1 MSETTDR
8 KPFRIRL
15 QTMINEVRE
24 KIRDDTYP
32 KDSYLP
38 SESALAKQFQLS
50 NNSVRKG
57 LAQLVEEGLIVKV
70 DKVGSKVSGAKHFRK
85 TTLNIVGY
93 PMNNRDLDFTGIIKD
108 FQALYPSI
116 QVTWNDHLP
125 RGSFVLGQY
134 VPNVVEYICRA
145 TADLILLDHLQFR
158 QLIESG
164 HSDLLDEVEPA
175 EETFSFL
182 NEAFT
187 VEGRMYVQPV
197 IFSPVVLGYNR
208 EHFRQAGLQEPD
220 SSWRWDDLVQA
231 AVRLTVPNER
241 NGFYFYRISENRW
254 PLLLLQSGIPFTAA
268 NDAEDKRDYLGTQL
282 LDSIR
287 LYGKLTGN
295 NSFFPNY
302 MSESPHDTSRL
313 FLEGKISMTLL
324 TYSSMNDLK
333 HSNLDYDISPVPFM
347 HTPISLLTI
356 MGMIVNKNSQN
367 KEAAQLF
374 ADFIRSRETQEAIR
388 KRTLSLPAM
397 KPAAIMPVRDNF
409 NRPIHDSLFREIIP
423 SYRTTS
429 DLNMP
434 MSKFQPLLQVLKLYW
449 SNLIDEPALCEQLK
463 QL

>member
-8 KPFRIRL
+8 KAFRVRL
-15 QTMINEVRE
+15 QTMIDEVRD
-24 KIRDDTYP
+24 KIRDGTYP

-50 NNSVRKG
+50 NNTVRKG
-57 LAQLVEEGLIVKV
+57 LAQLVEEGLIVKI
-70 DKVGSKVSGAKHFRK
+70 DKVGSKVTGAKHFSK

-93 PMNNRDLDFTGIIKD
+93 PMNNRDLDLPGIIKD
-108 FQALYPSI
+108 FQSLYPSI
-116 QVTWNDHLP
+116 QITWNDHLP

-134 VPNVVEYICRA
+134 VPNVVECICRA
-145 TADLILLDHLQFR
+145 TADLILLDHLQLR

-164 HSDLLDEVEPA
+164 HADLLDEVEPA

-182 NEAFT
+182 NEAFM

-220 SSWRWDDLVQA
+220 SGWRWDDLIRA

-254 PLLLLQSGIPFTAA
+254 PLLLLQSGMPFSGAY
-268 NDAEDKRDYLGTQL
+268 DDEEKIDYRGTRL

-287 LYGKLTGN
+287 LYGELTGN
-295 NSFFPNY
+295 NAFFPNY

-333 HSNLDYDISPVPFM
+333 HSDLDYDISAVPFI
-347 HTPISLLTI
+347 HTPVTLLTI

-374 ADFIRSRETQEAIR
+374 ADFIRSRETQESIR
-388 KRTLSLPAM
+388 RRTLSLPAM

-434 MSKFQPLLQVLKLYW
+434 VRKFEPLLHLLKLFW
-449 SNLIDEPALCEQLK
+449 SDLIDETALCEQLK
-463 QL
+463 RL

>member
-8 KPFRIRL
+8 KAFRVRL
-15 QTMINEVRE
+15 QTMIDEVRDR
-24 KIRDDTYP
+24 IRDGTYP

-57 LAQLVEEGLIVKV
+57 LAQLVEEGLIKKV
-70 DKVGSKVSGAKHFRK
+70 DKVGSRVTGAKHYKK
-85 TTLNIVGY
+85 TTLNVVGY
-93 PMNNRDLDFTGIIKD
+93 PMNNRDLDFTGIIEE

-116 QVTWNDHLP
+116 QITWNEHVP
-125 RGSFVLGQY
+125 RETFALGQY
-134 VPNVVEYICRA
+134 LPSIVKYIRQA

-158 QLIESG
+158 ELIENG
-164 HSDLLDEVEPA
+164 HADLLNEVEPA

-182 NEAFT
+182 NEAFS

-220 SSWRWDDLVQA
+220 SGWTWDDLVRA
-231 AVRLTVPNER
+231 ATRLTVPNER

-254 PLLLLQSGIPFTAA
+254 PLLLLQSGMPFAGA
-268 NDAEDKRDYLGTQL
+268 DEAEEKRNYAGTRL

-295 NSFFPNY
+295 NAFFPNY
-302 MSESPHDTSRL
+302 MAESPHDTSRL

-333 HSNLDYDISPVPFM
+333 HSDLDYDISAVPFI
-347 HTPISLLTI
+347 HYPVSLLTI
-356 MGMIVNKNSQN
+356 MGIIVNKNSQN

-374 ADFIRSRETQEAIR
+374 ADFIRSRETQESIR
-388 KRTLSLPAM
+388 RRTLSLPAM
-397 KPAAIMPVRDNF
+397 KPAAIMPIRDDF

-434 MSKFQPLLQVLKLYW
+434 VSKFKPLLNVLKLFW
-449 SNLIDEPALCEQLK
+449 SDLIDETALCEQLK